1 MTRASFRNA
10 LEDILEVPQGSLKQ
24 SDTRD
29 SIGTW
34 SSLAD
39 VKILSMI
46 GSEMGVEADADLIQA
61 ESVGELLDILEQ
73 RRAFSD

>member
-10 LEDILEVPQGSLKQ
+10 LEDILEVPNGSLKE

-29 SIGTW
+29 SIPAW

-39 VKILSMI
+39 VKIMTMI
-46 GSEMGVEADADLIQA
+46 DSEMGLEPDAELIQA
-61 ESVGELLDILEQ
+61 ESIGELLDILEQ
-73 RRAFSD
+73 RRAFAG